1 LRPWPAKYFAAEKCG
16 IRVKHLPESLRL
28 LVILA
33 LVAGAIY
40 GGLWALS
47 TFPPEQNDIVKELPS
62 DKLKQ

>member
-1 LRPWPAKYFAAEKCG
+1 LRSCPAKNFGAEGCG
-16 IRVKHLPESLRL
+16 IRVKELPESLRL